1 VGSGENQ
8 RVPAESA
15 PADARSRRPAMTAAR
30 RKIAGFLPSPR
41 SIAVGA
47 GIAAIAAGG
56 YTIARETS
64 LFAIRHVEVTGGSRA
79 LDAQVARALVPFVGH
94 SLIGLDGGAV
104 VRRTDAMSTVISA
117 SYDRAFPSALH
128 VRIVPERPA
137 AVLRDGRA
145 AWIVSERDRVMRQ
158 VAPHSER
165 RLPRIWAAVK
175 SVRSGEILPLHQGG
189 ALTRAL
195 VAAGS
200 FRSRI
205 ANGALANGRL
215 VFHLKS
221 GLELVL
227 GSPSGIPLKVAVAA
241 EVLRQVPAGTVS
253 IDVSVPSRPV
263 TSTSTLS

>member
-1 VGSGENQ
+1 
-8 RVPAESA
+8 
-15 PADARSRRPAMTAAR
+15 MR
-30 RKIAGFLPSPR
+30 RKIARFFPSPR
-41 SIAVGA
+41 SFAVGA
-47 GIAAIAAGG
+47 GIAALAAGG
-56 YTIARETS
+56 YAIARETS

-79 LDAQVARALVPFVGH
+79 LDAQVAQALTPFVGR
-94 SLIGLDGGAV
+94 SLVGLDGGAV
-104 VRRTDAMSTVISA
+104 VQRTDALSTVVSA
-117 SYDRAFPSALH
+117 SYDRAFPNTLH

-145 AWIVSERDRVMRQ
+145 AWLVSERDRVMRPLA
-158 VAPHSER
+158 VHSER
-165 RLPRIWAAVK
+165 GLPRIWAAVK
-175 SVRSGEILPLHQGG
+175 SVRVGEILPLQQGG

-195 VAAGS
+195 IAAGS

-227 GSPSGIPLKVAVAA
+227 GSPSGVPLKVAVAT
-241 EVLRQVPAGTVS
+241 EVLRQLPAGTLR

-263 TSTSTLS
+263 TSSSTSS